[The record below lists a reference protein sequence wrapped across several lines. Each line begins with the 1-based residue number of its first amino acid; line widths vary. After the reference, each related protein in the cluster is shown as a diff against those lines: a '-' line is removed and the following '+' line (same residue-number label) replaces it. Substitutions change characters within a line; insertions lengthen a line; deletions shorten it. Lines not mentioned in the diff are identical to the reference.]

1 MAKRETSSSKNVPS
15 FKPAKGKSSW
25 LWALIAVVLATL
37 LFVAFFDYR
46 QGQVHSSTPTDHNL
60 VGKFGAQTASAA
72 LTLFGGA
79 AWLIP
84 ICLGLLGIMLILG
97 LRRFILSRLIA
108 MVLCLVSGSALL
120 AMTEAFFRGR
130 DTYHEGPG
138 GLIGRLIYQRG
149 LLEYLGP
156 FGTGLILGTVYAA
169 GTVMVLVAFFSDMG
183 GEVKSASE
191 WWAAWKLRRAEKAK
205 QREELLKLAREAAE
219 KQKAARLAA
228 PASASS
234 VMPLKAAHAGPPPE
248 AKKLAVTK
256 REPAPEPVPA
266 EKAAPTSRPV
276 DSGFVEKPMKTA
288 TAKNPN
294 AAPPPPS
301 KEEPKEAK
309 LSLRIVT
316 PEATRKAKLD
326 LPKSRGDY
334 VFPSLDLLNEPA
346 KNADATDEAEQAR
359 TAEALLRT
367 LGEFGVEVTL
377 GEIHIGPVI
386 TRYEIYPAPGVRVEK
401 IASLDKNIA
410 LGLRAQSVRIL
421 APVPGKGCVGV
432 EVPNKVPTPV
442 GIREILESQDWA
454 DAKAE
459 IPLALGRDVGGRP
472 VIADL
477 SRMPHLLIAG
487 ATGSGKTVCINSII
501 TSLLYFSSPDDLRFI
516 MVDPKIVEM
525 KAFNDLPHM
534 LIPVVTDPKKV
545 PAALRWLIGEME
557 MRYQIF
563 GKVGVRNIAGF
574 NGRTKLAKEMPA
586 APTKAERKDAADELG
601 IEVPRDDEIRVP
613 EKMPYIVCII
623 DELAD
628 LMMVAPADIE
638 TGIARLAQLARAAG
652 IHLILATQRPSVN
665 VITGVIKANLPCR
678 IAFQVASKVDSRT
691 ILDSGGADQLIGRGD
706 MLFSPPGTAKLVR
719 AQGGYVSDEE
729 LHRVVEFLK
738 RNGPPEFAEDV
749 QRQIE
754 QGDVEDDDGEEE
766 EIDEADDE
774 LMKQAMEVL
783 RSSRRA
789 STSMLQRRLRIG
801 YNRAAR
807 IMELLETRG
816 IVGPENG
823 SSPREILVDLDTM

>member
-1 MAKRETSSSKNVPS
+1 MAKRETSSSKSVPS
-15 FKPAKGKSSW
+15 FKPAKGRSNW
-25 LWALIAVVLATL
+25 LWALIAVVFATL
-37 LFVAFFDYR
+37 LFVAFFDYAPD
-46 QGQVHSSTPTDHNL
+46 QSTFNTTNPLGRNL
-60 VGKFGAQTASAA
+60 VGRFGAEVSWYSFY
-72 LTLFGGA
+72 LLGGA
-79 AWLIP
+79 SWLIP
-84 ICLGLLGIMLILG
+84 VCFALLGIMLVLG

-108 MVLCLVSGSALL
+108 MLLCIITGSGLL
-120 AMTEAFFRGR
+120 AMTNDWFQNRN
-130 DTYHEGPG
+130 TYTGGPG
-138 GLIGRLIYQRG
+138 GVLGEVIYQKG
-149 LLEYLGP
+149 LYEILGP
-156 FGTGLILGTVYAA
+156 FGTLLILLTIYTASTLMIV
-169 GTVMVLVAFFSDMG
+169 VAFFSDMG
-183 GEVKSASE
+183 GEVRSASE
-191 WWAAWKLRRAEKAK
+191 FWASWKARRAEKAK

-219 KQKAARLAA
+219 KAKTTPR
-228 PASASS
+228 PSSGASSGS
-234 VMPLKAAHAGPPPE
+234 VMPVKSAPPPE
-248 AKKLAVTK
+248 SRKLAVSK
-256 REPAPEPVPA
+256 REPAADPAAA
-266 EKAAPTSRPV
+266 EKSSPAAKPIEPAPT
-276 DSGFVEKPMKTA
+276 EKPVKTA
-288 TAKNPN
+288 VAK
-294 AAPPPPS
+294 AASAPPPPA
-301 KEEPKEAK
+301 KEEPKEPK

-316 PEATRKAKLD
+316 PEETKRARLD
-326 LPKSRGDY
+326 LPKSRGNY
-334 VFPSLDLLNEPA
+334 MFPTLDMLNEPA
-346 KNADATDEAEQAR
+346 KNPDTDEAEQAR

-386 TRYEIYPAPGVRVEK
+386 TRYEIFPAPGVRVEK

-432 EVPNKVPTPV
+432 EVPNKQPTPV

-477 SRMPHLLIAG
+477 ARMPHLLIAG

-501 TSLLYFSSPDDLRFI
+501 TSLLYFASPDDLRFI

-586 APTKAERKDAADELG
+586 APSAADRRDAADELG
-601 IEVPRDDEIRVP
+601 IEVPRDDEIKIP

-754 QGDVEDDDGEEE
+754 QGDVEDDDEDEE

-774 LMKQAMEVL
+774 LLKQAMEVL
-783 RSSRRA
+783 RSTRRA

-807 IMELLETRG
+807 IMELLESRG

-823 SSPREILVDLDTM
+823 SSPREILVDLDTL